1 MSYSPLFDARKM
13 PFDANVKLRTASF
26 SKHDLPGPG
35 RIHLNLSRDGVL
47 TPATKP
53 ASDYRDEGLKTSDLR
68 LLSSASPILTSP
80 RSLYRMHPPSS
91 PDRSSLWSRKS
102 MSMSASTFG
111 KCRLTLMLSSAQH
124 RYSVI
129 MMYSGPAE
137 TLEPQAVACLK
148 VARYQIMRKIESSYY
163 ELQRGRD
170 NPLSLPN
177 WVDPTRPLLISTDKF
192 PTPLHSYK
200 ALFTANLLKLLSD
213 CGFDPCS
220 AMMRYDGILLLIYFP
235 HRPSQALNA
244 LVLPDTLDMENEFIG
259 MADGAAQGDSKPGG
273 GEFLAADFGR
283 LLIRARGEDVKPS
296 ESG

>member
-35 RIHLNLSRDGVL
+35 RIHLNLGRDGV
-47 TPATKP
+47 
-53 ASDYRDEGLKTSDLR
+53 
-68 LLSSASPILTSP
+68 I
-80 RSLYRMHPPSS
+80 
-91 PDRSSLWSRKS
+91 RKS
-102 MSMSASTFG
+102 V
-111 KCRLTLMLSSAQH
+111 KSS
-124 RYSVI
+124 SKNKI
-129 MMYSGPAE
+129 LDNPLDPE

-148 VARYQIMRKIESSYY
+148 AARYQIMRKIESSYY

-177 WVDPTRPLLISTDKF
+177 LVDPTRPLLISTDKF

-213 CGFDPCS
+213 CGFHPCS